1 MRSTPTAGAAA
12 STLTRGPQVMT
23 ATPFFSEP
31 AQRLRALSIERF
43 GADRAVE
50 LVGHAP
56 ALVEALIKL
65 EKIGRYREPVL
76 ITGESGAGKEL
87 FAQAVYLFGQTKGRP
102 YVPVNCPQYQEG
114 NLTVSELF
122 GHTRGSFTGA
132 VADRKGAF
140 EEADGGVIFL
150 DEIADLHQSAQ
161 VMLLRTLSTG
171 EFRPVGAPRSR
182 NVDVRVVSATNRPL
196 NQLVMTNQFRYD
208 LLFRLRQ
215 FHLAI
220 PPLRERGDD
229 WRVLTEFW
237 LGRLAETYGVAKRF
251 SAASIRVLERYEWPG
266 NVRQLIGIVKTG
278 YAMADS
284 ASIEPTDFAMHLEEA
299 EPIAGHGEG
308 PGLYERVVNQG
319 AEFWDTVYDAFM
331 NRDLNRA
338 QVKSVI
344 RNGLGA
350 AGGNYRRLLEL
361 FRLPASDYQRFM
373 DFLRHHDL
381 KP

>member
-1 MRSTPTAGAAA
+1 MQATSTAGPVPHQSKSALMQA
-12 STLTRGPQVMT
+12 SG
-23 ATPFFSEP
+23 FFSD
-31 AQRLRALSIERF
+31 AAMRLQALSIERF
-43 GADRAVE
+43 GSDRALE
-50 LVGHAP
+50 LVGLAP
-56 ALVEALIKL
+56 NLIEALAKL
-65 EKIGRYREPVL
+65 EKIARYREPIL

-87 FAQAVYLFGQTKGRP
+87 FAQAVFLFGQTRGKP
-102 YVPVNCPQYQEG
+102 FVAVNCPQYQEG

-161 VMLLRTLSTG
+161 VMLLRALSTG
-171 EFRPVGAPRSR
+171 EFRPVGAARSR
-182 NVDVRVVSATNRPL
+182 TVDVRVVSATNRPL

-215 FHLAI
+215 FHVSI
-220 PPLRERGDD
+220 PALRERGDD
-229 WRVLTEFW
+229 WRVVADFW
-237 LGRLAETYGVAKRF
+237 LSRLATQYGVAKRF
-251 SAASIRVLERYEWPG
+251 SNASLKVLERYDWPG
-266 NVRQLIGIVKTG
+266 NVRQLIAIVKTG
-278 YAMADS
+278 YAMADTP
-284 ASIEPTDFAMHLEEA
+284 SIEPADFVSQLEESA
-299 EPIAGHGEG
+299 AMPGAEG
-308 PGLYERVVNQG
+308 PSLYERVVNDG
-319 AEFWDTVYDAFM
+319 AEFWGTVYEAFM
-331 NRDLNRA
+331 NRDLNRT
-338 QVKSVI
+338 QVKAVI
-344 RNGLGA
+344 KNGLTT